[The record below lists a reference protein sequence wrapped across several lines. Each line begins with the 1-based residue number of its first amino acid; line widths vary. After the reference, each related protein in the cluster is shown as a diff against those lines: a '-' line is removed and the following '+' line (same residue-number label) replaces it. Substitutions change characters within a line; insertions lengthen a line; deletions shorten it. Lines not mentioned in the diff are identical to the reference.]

1 MTIGKNCYWCG
12 NKHRGYGFGE
22 WRFFWWKLTSF
33 HVHLKFS
40 AYFFFGIKKTPTLK
54 ISTNQLPPWTI
65 TTWNIPAH
73 VFKYSGPRFLAYF
86 SLMLPLSLI
95 LLKRLFCNSM
105 FQKCWSFYVCEDLS
119 KRSVKWRKTIDEM
132 GGNIPGKNFLGGSFP
147 GGNFLGGSLM
157 GGNSRKEKFS

>member
-22 WRFFWWKLTSF
+22 WRFFWWKLTSI

-95 LLKRLFCNSM
+95 LLKRLCFKSAEVFTFVKICQNEVLSEERQLM
-105 FQKCWSFYVCEDLS
+105 KWVGIFQTRIFWVAVFRGE
-119 KRSVKWRKTIDEM
+119 I
-132 GGNIPGKNFLGGSFP
+132 F
-147 GGNFLGGSLM
+147 
-157 GGNSRKEKFS
+157 